1 MPKNIFL
8 YQAGEPDEDLAE
20 EPEAGQKKKESGPG
34 DPGLPCAAEKN
45 RGPEHIECDSDHKHT
60 TPRENLESAFP
71 GHGVGIL
78 LDMDSPAFLAGTHMM
93 QVQYIPPSRVRQSG
107 CGFFEFVQMHILLGE
122 RN

>member
-71 GHGVGIL
+71 AACFSKRRAICL
-78 LDMDSPAFLAGTHMM
+78 SDPAGQDT
-93 QVQYIPPSRVRQSG
+93 VSKVTK
-107 CGFFEFVQMHILLGE
+107 V
-122 RN
+122 